1 MFETK
6 VYIIRDFLIQLFISF
21 FLKLITLKIYSI
33 LHPQQILKSM
43 PQNSQMI
50 FLVIMT
56 VFPIAATSSFNIS
69 ECERF
74 KSYLPLKK
82 LKDLVD
88 CKEKGMHF

>member
-6 VYIIRDFLIQLFISF
+6 EYIIRDFLIQLFISF

-69 ECERF
+69 ECER
-74 KSYLPLKK
+74 LKTYIIEDDE
-82 LKDLVD
+82 KDLIE